1 MTGPDGA
8 VAVVTVRGDLAA
20 ARSELEALYPLGLCL
35 VPAAAVTDERL
46 ETVAAALKRP
56 GWNPLIDRAGG
67 RVLVR
72 LAVLDEDA
80 AALLGAF
87 PEAVPLPL
95 VIKG

>member
-1 MTGPDGA
+1 
-8 VAVVTVRGDLAA
+8 
-20 ARSELEALYPLGLCL
+20 
-35 VPAAAVTDERL
+35 
-46 ETVAAALKRP
+46 
-56 GWNPLIDRAGG
+56 LIDRAGG

-72 LAVLDEDA
+72 LSVLDEDA